1 MKETIQPGDL
11 LIPDQFYDHTKHRV
25 STFFDGG
32 VVAHVAFGDPV
43 CPELTVALAKAC
55 HGQGFAT
62 HEGGT
67 YLCMEGPQFSSRGES
82 LIYRQWGVDVIGMT
96 NATEAKLARE
106 AEICYATLALVT
118 DYDCWHQEESDVTV
132 EAVIKLL
139 HENVA
144 KAKQVLAAVVPT
156 IAAGRGCRCGEA
168 LRYAIITR
176 PEAVSAR
183 AKTRLK
189 LLLAGRG

>member
-1 MKETIQPGDL
+1 
-11 LIPDQFYDHTKHRV
+11 
-25 STFFDGG
+25 
-32 VVAHVAFGDPV
+32 
-43 CPELTVALAKAC
+43 
-55 HGQGFAT
+55 
-62 HEGGT
+62 
-67 YLCMEGPQFSSRGES
+67 
-82 LIYRQWGVDVIGMT
+82 MT

-139 HENVA
+139 HENVI

-156 IAAGRGCRCGEA
+156 IAAVRGCRCGEA

>member
-1 MKETIQPGDL
+1 
-11 LIPDQFYDHTKHRV
+11 
-25 STFFDGG
+25 
-32 VVAHVAFGDPV
+32 
-43 CPELTVALAKAC
+43 
-55 HGQGFAT
+55 
-62 HEGGT
+62 
-67 YLCMEGPQFSSRGES
+67 MEGPQFSTLAES
-82 LIYRQWGVDVIGMT
+82 KLYRSWGADLIGMT
-96 NATEAKLARE
+96 NLQEAKLARE

-139 HENVA
+139 NENVA

-156 IAAGRGCRCGEA
+156 LAAARGCRCGEA

-183 AKTRLK
+183 AKARLK